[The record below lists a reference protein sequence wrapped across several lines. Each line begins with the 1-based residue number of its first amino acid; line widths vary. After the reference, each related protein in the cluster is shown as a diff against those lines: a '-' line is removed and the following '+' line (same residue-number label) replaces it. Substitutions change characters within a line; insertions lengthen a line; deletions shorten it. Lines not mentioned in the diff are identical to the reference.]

1 MILEFPD
8 VVWEQAWIIVR
19 LQKNPPRYPALQTAL
34 SKFNLSNQKTLSP
47 VLELFHDRIIE
58 YHIPSLQYLLQRL
71 ASDPLPPE
79 LYSDATVSGY
89 WRLACEM
96 WAKRYDKQSF
106 EQQFYKLYP
115 TKKTLI
121 TSIAIKIHNQLSRE
135 DRGPRDLWQTD
146 VDRCRCPACW
156 KYLPDGDCSCHDDW
170 YRNAVFQRCW
180 CGHPMTETRQCRFI
194 ANHSSSSYRSSPSFC
209 QGGIPIS
216 HC

>member
-106 EQQFYKLYP
+106 EQQLKFTTNSVAKIEGHGIFGKRTWTVVVVRLVGSTFP
-115 TKKTLI
+115 TVTAVVTMTGI
-121 TSIAIKIHNQLSRE
+121 VTPYF
-135 DRGPRDLWQTD
+135 RG
-146 VDRCRCPACW
+146 A
-156 KYLPDGDCSCHDDW
+156 G
-170 YRNAVFQRCW
+170 AVTQ
-180 CGHPMTETRQCRFI
+180 
-194 ANHSSSSYRSSPSFC
+194 
-209 QGGIPIS
+209 
-216 HC
+216 